1 MRFFS
6 LCLTL
11 SLSVCLWAQDT
22 TVVLVRHA
30 ERVSL
35 FDDDSPLSA
44 TGQRRAEALVPV
56 LESFHPAALFTSDR
70 RRTQQTLAPLAAR
83 LDLKT
88 NVRSKDQSSAL
99 SAEILKDH
107 RGQTVLV
114 CWHHDLMKK
123 LAKGL
128 GVQGPTPYWSLDSYD
143 RIWVV
148 RISARGEATLEER
161 FQKPLS
167 N

>member
-6 LCLTL
+6 FCLTL

-35 FDDDSPLSA
+35 FEDDSPLSE
-44 TGQRRAEALVPV
+44 TGRRRAEALVPL
-56 LESFHPAALFTSDR
+56 LESFHPAVLFISDR
-70 RRTQQTLAPLAAR
+70 QRTQRTLAPLAAR
-83 LDLKT
+83 LGLKA
-88 NVRSKDQSSAL
+88 NVRAKNQSAAL
-99 SAEILKDH
+99 AAEILREH

-128 GVQGPTPYWSLDSYD
+128 GVQGPTPYWSLASYD

-148 RISARGEATLEER
+148 RISAGGQATLEER
-161 FQKPLS
+161 FQKFPS
-167 N
+167 E